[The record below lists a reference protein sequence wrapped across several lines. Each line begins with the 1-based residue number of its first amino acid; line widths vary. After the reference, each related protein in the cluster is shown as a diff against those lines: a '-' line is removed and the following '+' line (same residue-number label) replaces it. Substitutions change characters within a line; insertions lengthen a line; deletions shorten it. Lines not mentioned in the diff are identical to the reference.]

1 MMQQAFALLSYTIDI
16 TTKDTA
22 TINVKI
28 KPVMDLIKLGAVE
41 VRDGVSPSSADGT
54 GVVVVRDGVSP
65 SSVEVEV
72 VGSPSAV
79 GGVVIMDPSPGI
91 SSE

>member
-1 MMQQAFALLSYTIDI
+1 MMQQSLALLSYTIDI

-28 KPVMDLIKLGAVE
+28 KPVMDLIKLGAV
-41 VRDGVSPSSADGT
+41 DVSPSSADGAGV
-54 GVVVVRDGVSP
+54 GVVVR

-79 GGVVIMDPSPGI
+79 VVIMDPSPGI
-91 SSE
+91 SAE

>member
-1 MMQQAFALLSYTIDI
+1 MMQQSLALLSYTIDI

-28 KPVMDLIKLGAVE
+28 KPVMDLIKLGAV
-41 VRDGVSPSSADGT
+41 DVSPSSGT
-54 GVVVVRDGVSP
+54 GVGVVVR

-79 GGVVIMDPSPGI
+79 VVIMDPSPGI
-91 SSE
+91 SAE